1 VLSDKKPPVARR
13 VQAVVATRASDGAI
27 QLARRRADRLFGGLW
42 EPPSIEGPA
51 RLRAKLVAWLPVG
64 KLTRAGGIEHI
75 LSHRRLSIDVFR
87 AELTGALEA
96 NDVPADAGYDDVR
109 IVDLAAIERL
119 GFSTLARKVL
129 AAAATAKAAR
139 QT

>member
-1 VLSDKKPPVARR
+1 
-13 VQAVVATRASDGAI
+13 
-27 QLARRRADRLFGGLW
+27 
-42 EPPSIEGPA
+42 
-51 RLRAKLVAWLPVG
+51 VAWLPVG